1 MEPSPMYPS
10 SSSRAFQ
17 RHQEHYMKHPSS
29 VDLITTKQNKL
40 RSFIDRYVIFGA
52 LLKALM
58 PIMDVPSSYHDFMVE
73 LCSMKVQI
81 FMQKFGPSSSMELHP
96 LENPIQELYFMDECP
111 WNFMDDFYTKRKV
124 NKLYTLRMK

>member
-1 MEPSPMYPS
+1 
-10 SSSRAFQ
+10 
-17 RHQEHYMKHPSS
+17 
-29 VDLITTKQNKL
+29 
-40 RSFIDRYVIFGA
+40 
-52 LLKALM
+52 M